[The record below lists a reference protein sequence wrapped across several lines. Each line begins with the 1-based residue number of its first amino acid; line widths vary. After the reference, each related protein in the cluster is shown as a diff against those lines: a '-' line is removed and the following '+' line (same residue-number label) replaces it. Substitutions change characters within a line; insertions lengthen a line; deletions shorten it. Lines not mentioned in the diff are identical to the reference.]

1 MKQSHEKIS
10 ARDNHTQT
18 VRDTRGK
25 PRFEALYGVLR
36 ERIVLLDFPPGADLK
51 ESKLAEEFGVSRTPI
66 RRALQALEM
75 DGLVETRVGIGTFVT
90 SFDLSSMKDSY
101 ALRMRLA
108 ELIGDFPPNYSV
120 SSLSSKAEELLDR
133 AKALG
138 NNDDFRNLLKINN
151 DLQDLSG
158 KCTGNLELRSL
169 SERLYYRTIR
179 IYYDMVKGGH
189 LSWDDEV
196 VITIEEASDILKAV
210 RANDGRGVGFVRRN
224 NMWLAVNRVTSFLMV
239 R

>member
-1 MKQSHEKIS
+1 MKRLNTKIS
-10 ARDNHTQT
+10 PLSHIQT

-75 DGLVETRVGIGTFVT
+75 DGLVETKAGIGTFVT

-120 SSLSSKAEELLDR
+120 SSLSSEAEKLLVR
-133 AKALG
+133 AKDLG
-138 NNDDFRNLLKINN
+138 GNEDFRSLLKINN

-189 LSWDDEV
+189 LSWDGEV
-196 VITIEEASDILKAV
+196 VVTIEEASDILKAV

-224 NMWLAVNRVTSFLMV
+224 NMWLAVNRITSFLMV

>member
-1 MKQSHEKIS
+1 MKRSVAKIEPISHV
-10 ARDNHTQT
+10 QT
-18 VRDTRGK
+18 IRESRGK
-25 PRFEALYGVLR
+25 PRFEALYGELR
-36 ERIVLLDFPPGADLK
+36 ERIVLMDYAPGADLK

-66 RRALQALEM
+66 RRALQALEV
-75 DGLVETRVGIGTFVT
+75 DGLVETKAGIGTFVT

-108 ELIGDFPPNYSV
+108 ELLGDFPPNYQV
-120 SSLSSKAEELLDR
+120 SSLFCEAEELLNR
-133 AKALG
+133 AKALTG
-138 NNDDFRNLLKINN
+138 SDDFRSLLKINN
-151 DLQDLSG
+151 GLQHLSG
-158 KCTGNLELRSL
+158 KCTGNLELRSI

-179 IYYDMVKGGH
+179 IYYDMVKGRH

-196 VITIEEASDILKAV
+196 IVTIEEASDILKAV

-224 NMWLAVNRVTSFLMV
+224 NMWLAVNRITSFLLV

>member
-1 MKQSHEKIS
+1 MKLSHENVS
-10 ARDNHTQT
+10 TPDNHTQT

-25 PRFEALYGVLR
+25 LRFETLYGVLR

-101 ALRMRLA
+101 SLRMRLA

-120 SSLSSKAEELLDR
+120 SSLSSEAETLLDR

-138 NNDDFRNLLKINN
+138 NSDDFRNLLKINN
-151 DLQDLSG
+151 DLQNLSG
-158 KCTGNLELRSL
+158 RCTGNLELRSL

-179 IYYDMVKGGH
+179 IYYDMVKDGH

-196 VITIEEASDILKAV
+196 AVTIEEASDILKAV

-224 NMWLAVNRVTSFLMV
+224 NMWLAVNRITSFLMV

>member
-1 MKQSHEKIS
+1 
-10 ARDNHTQT
+10 
-18 VRDTRGK
+18 
-25 PRFEALYGVLR
+25 VLR

-196 VITIEEASDILKAV
+196 VVTIEEASDILKAV